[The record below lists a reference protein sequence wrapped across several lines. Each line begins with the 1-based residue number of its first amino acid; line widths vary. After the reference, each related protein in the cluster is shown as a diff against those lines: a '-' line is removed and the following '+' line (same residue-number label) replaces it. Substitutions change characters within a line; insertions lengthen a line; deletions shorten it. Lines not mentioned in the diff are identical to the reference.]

1 MEHYFNYTHTNYTDQ
16 QTVYYTLKARKVYF
30 NTYMFLFP
38 ELFLTDTKSKQ
49 ICLKYSVCA
58 FRMEEERGPTTLST
72 TDNVINSAGAEEE
85 LSLQVYLFMAFM
97 LPVCAII
104 VIGNSLVL
112 IAPWKFPKLRMK
124 QHVFLMNVAVAD
136 LATGLLA
143 TPIILVT
150 ELMPQLM
157 SEFFFCVSR
166 MTIAYTC
173 TVASNLL
180 LLASSIERYVAIQ
193 HPFLHE
199 KTCSG
204 KTIAL
209 SCGVIWVY
217 ALAMG
222 MSLSLG
228 WNNWSPDI
236 LCFVAHVSPFPLTTL
251 TFCQAFVVMTVIG
264 MLYARIFNTARKQA
278 KRIAEDNM
286 AAGITT
292 QTSKAGLK
300 AAKVTAMVVLAYM
313 ICFIPY
319 VTTVYLESIQTHLGP
334 KSPEEV
340 ASDFEIPILFTSVL
354 LYVNAATNPIIYHGV
369 MPTFRAAVKSLLGCD
384 RLSRTRVSVID
395 TQSNN
400 TTNTDI

>member
-1 MEHYFNYTHTNYTDQ
+1 
-16 QTVYYTLKARKVYF
+16 
-30 NTYMFLFP
+30 
-38 ELFLTDTKSKQ
+38 
-49 ICLKYSVCA
+49 
-58 FRMEEERGPTTLST
+58 MEEDGSPTTIGT
-72 TDNVINSAGAEEE
+72 TGSVATNNTGSADG
-85 LSLQVYLFMAFM
+85 LSLYVYLFLAFM
-97 LPVCAII
+97 LPVCGII

-143 TPIILVT
+143 TPIILAT
-150 ELMPQLM
+150 ELRPQLW
-157 SEFFFCVSR
+157 EQFFFCVSR
-166 MTIAYTC
+166 MTIAYTS

-180 LLASSIERYVAIQ
+180 LLASSIERYVAMS
-193 HPFLHE
+193 FLHE

-204 KTIAL
+204 KTMAL

-222 MSLSLG
+222 VSLSLG
-228 WNNWSPDI
+228 WNNWSPEI

-251 TFCQAFVVMTVIG
+251 TFCQAFVVMTVNG
-264 MLYARIFNTARKQA
+264 LLYARIFNTARKQA

-286 AAGITT
+286 AAGITGHT
-292 QTSKAGLK
+292 PKAGLK

-313 ICFIPY
+313 ICLIPY
-319 VTTVYLESIQTHLGP
+319 VTTVFLESIQTHLGP

-340 ASDFEIPILFTSVL
+340 ASDFEIPILFTSIL

-384 RLSRTRVSVID
+384 RLASRTRVSAID
-395 TQSNN
+395 SKNN
-400 TTNTDI
+400 STTNTDI

>member
-1 MEHYFNYTHTNYTDQ
+1 
-16 QTVYYTLKARKVYF
+16 
-30 NTYMFLFP
+30 
-38 ELFLTDTKSKQ
+38 
-49 ICLKYSVCA
+49 
-58 FRMEEERGPTTLST
+58 MEEKGGLTTLST
-72 TDNVINSAGAEEE
+72 ADSIVRNTTEPEEG
-85 LSLQVYLFMAFM
+85 SSFQVYLFLAFM
-97 LPVCAII
+97 LPVCVII

-136 LATGLLA
+136 LLTGLLA
-143 TPIILVT
+143 TPIKILIEVNPKVT
-150 ELMPQLM
+150 SQ
-157 SEFFFCVSR
+157 FFFCVAR
-166 MTIAYTC
+166 MTIAYTF

-193 HPFLHE
+193 YPFLHA

-222 MSLSLG
+222 MSISLG
-228 WNNWSPDI
+228 WNNWSRDVV
-236 LCFVAHVSPFPLTTL
+236 CFVAYVSPFPLTTL
-251 TFCQAFVVMTVIG
+251 TFCKAFVVMTVIG
-264 MLYARIFNTARKQA
+264 VLYTRIFHTARVQG

-286 AAGITT
+286 AAGITRKPP
-292 QTSKAGLK
+292 KAGLK
-300 AAKVTAMVVLAYM
+300 AAKVTGMVVLAYM

-319 VTTVYLESIQTHLGP
+319 VTTLFLESIQTHLGP

-369 MPTFRAAVKSLLGCD
+369 MPTFRRAVKSLLGCD
-384 RLSRTRVSVID
+384 RVSRTRVSVI
-395 TQSNN
+395 N
-400 TTNTDI
+400 TKSDSTIITDI

>member
-1 MEHYFNYTHTNYTDQ
+1 
-16 QTVYYTLKARKVYF
+16 
-30 NTYMFLFP
+30 
-38 ELFLTDTKSKQ
+38 
-49 ICLKYSVCA
+49 
-58 FRMEEERGPTTLST
+58 MEENGTTLT
-72 TDNVINSAGAEEE
+72 TIDDVANSVGAEEE
-85 LSLQVYLFMAFM
+85 LSLHVYLFIAFM
-97 LPVCAII
+97 LLVCAII

-112 IAPWKFPKLRMK
+112 IAPWKFPKLRTK
-124 QHVFLMNVAVAD
+124 RHVFLINVAVAD

-150 ELMPQLM
+150 ELRPQLT

-166 MTIAYTC
+166 LSIAYTC
-173 TVASNLL
+173 IVASNFL
-180 LLASSIERYVAIQ
+180 LLASSIERYVAIH

-236 LCFVAHVSPFPLTTL
+236 RCFVAHVSPFPLMTL
-251 TFCQAFVVMTVIG
+251 TVCQAFVVMTVIG
-264 MLYARIFNTARKQA
+264 MLYARIFSTALKQA

-286 AAGITT
+286 TAAMTGKN
-292 QTSKAGLK
+292 SRSGLK
-300 AAKVTAMVVLAYM
+300 AAKVTAMVVLAYI
-313 ICFIPY
+313 ICVIPY
-319 VTTVYLESIQTHLGP
+319 VITLYLASIQTHLGP
-334 KSPEEV
+334 TSPEEV

-369 MPTFRAAVKSLLGCD
+369 MSTFRTAVKCLLGCD
-384 RLSRTRVSVID
+384 RLSRTRVSVIN